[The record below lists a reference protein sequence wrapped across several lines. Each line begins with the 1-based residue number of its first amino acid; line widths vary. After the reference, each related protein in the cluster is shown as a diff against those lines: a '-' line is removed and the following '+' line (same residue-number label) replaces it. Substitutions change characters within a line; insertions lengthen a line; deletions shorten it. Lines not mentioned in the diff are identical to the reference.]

1 MKPCAASAALGL
13 ATLLGCA
20 SAVEPAP
27 SLGSAGNPVRA
38 HTFLG
43 EIEYLARLR
52 CPDGTRPH
60 TQRLRPPRVQAHGHR
75 LVGYRVRCIYLNAE
89 AQVFLDPFHPD
100 YAETEAIHGF
110 VTAGDPDPRQL
121 FWMKR

>member
-1 MKPCAASAALGL
+1 MSPRAASTALGL

-20 SAVEPAP
+20 SASDPAP
-27 SLGSAGNPVRA
+27 PLGSAANPVRA

-60 TQRLRPPRVQAHGHR
+60 TQRLRPPRVEAHGHR
-75 LVGYRVRCIYLNAE
+75 LVGYRVRCIYLNTE
-89 AQVFLDPFHPD
+89 VQVFLDSFHPD
-100 YAETEAIHGF
+100 YAETEAVGGF
-110 VTAGDPDPRQL
+110 TTAGDPDPRQL

>member
-1 MKPCAASAALGL
+1 MRPCLVSAALTL

-20 SAVEPAP
+20 SAVDPAP
-27 SLGSAGNPVRA
+27 PLGSTGNPVRV

-43 EIEYLARLR
+43 EIEYLSRLR

-60 TQRLRPPRVQAHGHR
+60 AQRLRPPRVEAHGHR
-75 LVGYRVRCIYLNAE
+75 LVGYRVRCIYLNTE
-89 AQVFLDPFHPD
+89 VKVFLDSFHPD
-100 YAETEAIHGF
+100 FAETEPVSGF
-110 VTAGDPDPRQL
+110 SVAGKPDPQQL